1 MSAPAAYA
9 EVAARLREEI
19 LSGQLRVGER
29 LPTETELCERFGVSR
44 STVREALRTL
54 SSRRMVTTTRGVH
67 GGSAVAR
74 LGHEEATE
82 MLQESII
89 LLTQSEGA
97 TVDEILETRD
107 LLEVPAAR
115 FAAIRRTPEQLE
127 LLRDTIPASL
137 EEIELDRIF
146 EVNRSFHDVL
156 LATAGNRM
164 LSVVTEPMFKV
175 MQTRFLRDRADMGFW
190 RQVMAEHGAIFAA
203 IEAGDPDRAGAE
215 MAQHLAHLRET
226 YLSIDRDA

>member
-1 MSAPAAYA
+1 
-9 EVAARLREEI
+9 
-19 LSGQLRVGER
+19 
-29 LPTETELCERFGVSR
+29 
-44 STVREALRTL
+44 
-54 SSRRMVTTTRGVH
+54 MVTTTRGVH

-74 LGHEEATE
+74 IEHRDVTE

-89 LLTQSEGA
+89 LLSHGEGA

-115 FAAIRRTPEQLE
+115 LAARRRTPEQLE
-127 LLRDTIPASL
+127 LLRNTIPFSL
-137 EEIELDRIF
+137 EDVELEQIF

-175 MQTRFLRDRADMGFW
+175 MQTRFLRDRADLAFW
-190 RQVMAEHGAIFAA
+190 RQVMAEHAAIFAA
-203 IEAGDPDRAGAE
+203 VEAGDAERAGAE
-215 MAQHLAHLRET
+215 MAQHLTHLRAT
-226 YLSIDRDA
+226 YLSIDRHACG